1 MLFEKKE
8 CMTNEKPVFEMKLRQ
23 IRASVFKNQTK
34 DGRPFF
40 NTQLVRRYQ
49 SGQNEWSNSSTFT
62 GISDLLIAKYLTEEV
77 LGFLRGQGFRV
88 GEE

>member
-1 MLFEKKE
+1 
-8 CMTNEKPVFEMKLRQ
+8 MTNEKPVFELKLRQ
-23 IRASVFKNQTK
+23 IRASVFKNTSK

-62 GISDLLIAKYLTEEV
+62 GISDLLIARYLTEES
-77 LGFLRGQGFRV
+77 LRFLRSQGFRV

>member
-1 MLFEKKE
+1 MNA
-8 CMTNEKPVFEMKLRQ
+8 NEKPVFEMKLRQ

-62 GISDLLIAKYLTEEV
+62 GMSDLLLAQYLIGETLE
-77 LGFLRGQGFRV
+77 FLRAQGARV

>member
-1 MLFEKKE
+1 
-8 CMTNEKPVFEMKLRQ
+8 MTNEKPVFEMKLRQ

-49 SGQNEWSNSSTFT
+49 SGQNEWSNSNTFT
-62 GISDLLIAKYLTEEV
+62 GISDLLMVRHLTDEV
-77 LGFLRGQGFRV
+77 MNFLRSQGFRV
-88 GEE
+88 GDE